1 VCGKYTANIP
11 GTINAAFQCYK
22 LKRMETIKQII
33 TVLLMI
39 LPLAVFPQHKPT
51 SYDSDGD
58 GIPDSIDRCVL
69 VPGLAQY
76 HGCPFA
82 PVITATDRDGDGVPD
97 AYDACPDMFGQASNH
112 GCPDLTAI
120 NNTSGI
126 TDTGQ
131 TAGTANANTL
141 FTNTSSSQAQQL
153 SDFKD
158 NLLAVLASSG
168 HMFSDIKTSKDIAE
182 NDYRT
187 ALCLAGADEFYVDL
201 TQHFYATYGTYTDLW
216 AAMDKYDILK
226 GNLQLALGETA
237 WSSNETI
244 ENGVKSFEMRKKT
257 DNNKFAPWVTAFVR
271 QTPDNLYRVFL
282 TIDVK

>member
-1 VCGKYTANIP
+1 
-11 GTINAAFQCYK
+11 
-22 LKRMETIKQII
+22 METIKKII

-58 GIPDSIDRCVL
+58 GIPDSIDKCVL

-126 TDTGQ
+126 NDTGQ
-131 TAGTANANTL
+131 TAGTENANTL

-153 SDFKD
+153 NDFKD
-158 NLLAVLASSG
+158 NLLTVLASSG
-168 HMFSDIKTSKDIAE
+168 HMFSDIKTSKDEAE

-187 ALCLAGADEFYVDL
+187 ALCLAGADECYIDL
-201 TQHFYATYGTYTDLW
+201 TQHFYATYGTYTDLSV
-216 AAMDKYDILK
+216 AMEKYESLK
-226 GNLQLALGETA
+226 KNLFLALGETA
-237 WSSNETI
+237 WRSNETI
-244 ENGVKSFEMRKKT
+244 ESGVKSFEMRKKT

-282 TIDVK
+282 TVDVK